1 MADEEHS
8 TPLISRQ
15 EAKAQGLK
23 RYFTG
28 KPCKHGHVA
37 ERLVLDGNCLGCARI
52 SAKKGSANYRK
63 NRPEKVNA
71 WLYEKSEEDRR
82 AFWADQARKQRAKF
96 PEKHKQYGKKHY
108 ERNKSELLA
117 RNKIWVQSN
126 KDKLNAYYRDYFE
139 NKYISIF
146 Q

>member
-1 MADEEHS
+1 MAAEEHS

-139 NKYISIF
+139 NKYHNDIF
-146 Q
+146 